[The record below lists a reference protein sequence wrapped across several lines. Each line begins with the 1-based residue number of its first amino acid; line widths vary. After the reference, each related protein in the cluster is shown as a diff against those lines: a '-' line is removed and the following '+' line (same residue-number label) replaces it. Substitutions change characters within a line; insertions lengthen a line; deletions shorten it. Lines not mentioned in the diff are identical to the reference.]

1 MLKRKN
7 NAKKNNTR
15 VIRLDRIGGG
25 GGIMLGGCG
34 GINATPISEI
44 IASPANFDGKEVTLH
59 GIAKD
64 ATRIPLINMK
74 SYVLKDDTGEI
85 MVLTEGDLPK
95 ANEKLTVRVKV
106 ANLAII
112 NGESLGTTVT
122 EISRR

>member
-1 MLKRKN
+1 MQKRTIRKLFGWIVLGM
-7 NAKKNNTR
+7 AAG
-15 VIRLDRIGGG
+15 VI
-25 GGIMLGGCG
+25 LGSCG
-34 GINATPISEI
+34 GINATPIRDI
-44 IASPANFDGKEVTLH
+44 ITSPVNFDGKEVTLH

-64 ATRIPLINMK
+64 ATRIPLVNMK

-95 ANEKLTVRVKV
+95 ANEKLTVRAKV

>member
-1 MLKRKN
+1 MQKRTIQELF
-7 NAKKNNTR
+7 AWI
-15 VIRLDRIGGG
+15 VLGVAA
-25 GGIMLGGCG
+25 GIVLGGCG
-34 GINATPISEI
+34 GINATPIRDI

-59 GIAKD
+59 GIAKE

-106 ANLAII
+106 ANLAVI
-112 NGESLGTTVT
+112 NGEPLGTTVT

>member
-1 MLKRKN
+1 
-7 NAKKNNTR
+7 
-15 VIRLDRIGGG
+15 
-25 GGIMLGGCG
+25 MLGGCG
-34 GINATPISEI
+34 GINATPIREI
-44 IASPANFDGKEVTLH
+44 NTSPANFDGKEVMLH
-59 GIAKD
+59 GVAKD
-64 ATRIPLINMK
+64 ATRIPLFNMK

-95 ANEKLTVRVKV
+95 TNEKLTVRVKV

>member
-1 MLKRKN
+1 MQKRTIQK
-7 NAKKNNTR
+7 
-15 VIRLDRIGGG
+15 LFGGMVLTA
-25 GGIMLGGCG
+25 GIMLGGCG
-34 GINATPISEI
+34 INATPIRDVT
-44 IASPANFDGKEVTLH
+44 ASPANFDGKEVTLH
-59 GIAKD
+59 GIAKE

-106 ANLAII
+106 ANLAVI
-112 NGESLGTTVT
+112 NGEPLGTTVT

>member
-1 MLKRKN
+1 MIMQKRTIQELF
-7 NAKKNNTR
+7 AWI
-15 VIRLDRIGGG
+15 VLGVAA
-25 GGIMLGGCG
+25 GIVLGGCG
-34 GINATPISEI
+34 GINATPIRDI
-44 IASPANFDGKEVTLH
+44 TASPANFDGKEVTLH
-59 GIAKD
+59 GIAKE

-106 ANLAII
+106 ANLAVI
-112 NGESLGTTVT
+112 NGEPLGTTVT

>member
-1 MLKRKN
+1 MKTLF
-7 NAKKNNTR
+7 AQI
-15 VIRLDRIGGG
+15 VLAMAA
-25 GGIMLGGCG
+25 GIMLAGCG
-34 GINATPISEI
+34 GINATPVRDI
-44 IASPANFDGKEVTLH
+44 ITSPANFDGKEVTLH

-95 ANEKLTVRVKV
+95 ANEKLTVKAKV
-106 ANLAII
+106 DNLAII
-112 NGESLGTTVT
+112 NGQSLGMTVT